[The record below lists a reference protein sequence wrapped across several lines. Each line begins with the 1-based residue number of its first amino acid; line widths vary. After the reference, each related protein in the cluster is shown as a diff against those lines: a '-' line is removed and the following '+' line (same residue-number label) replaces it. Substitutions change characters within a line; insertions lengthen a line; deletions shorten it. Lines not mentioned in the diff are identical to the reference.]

1 MSDQTLLTLW
11 IGVPFLT
18 GMLITCLTK
27 APALLTACALPVAAV
42 AFAFIDLALF
52 VPHTP
57 ENSTAPVIIP
67 VSFFFALFGGVPGVI
82 AGLLL
87 RRLTNRRDRKQAD

>member
-1 MSDQTLLTLW
+1 MSDQILLALW
-11 IGVPFLT
+11 IGVPFLI

-27 APALLTACALPVAAV
+27 APAILIASAMPVAAV

-52 VPHTP
+52 VAHTP
-57 ENSTAPVIIP
+57 ENSTAPLIIP
-67 VSFFFALFGGVPGVI
+67 VSFLFGVVGGVPGVI

-87 RRLTNRRDRKQAD
+87 RWLTHRRNGKRAD